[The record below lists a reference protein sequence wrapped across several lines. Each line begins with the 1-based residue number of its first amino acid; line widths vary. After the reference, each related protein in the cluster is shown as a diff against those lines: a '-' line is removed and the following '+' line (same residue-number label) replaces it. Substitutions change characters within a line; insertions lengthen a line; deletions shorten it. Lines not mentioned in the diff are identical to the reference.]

1 MRQMTRHATH
11 YVSQRKAFGMTLS
24 DAPAMQAVLAELSV
38 ESEAAVAA
46 SLLLARSFDDC
57 ASEEAAR
64 RGGYPSLRLATAFRR
79 LAVAAGKYYICK
91 RAPAVAYE
99 ALGASRSPV
108 TVTARPNPAPRRLHL
123 LHSLLSPLHSLRVR
137 LRACREH
144 RWQRFR

>member
-1 MRQMTRHATH
+1 MCTVQGPVGRGVPTILEMVVHTRLDCALGSAGLMRQMTRHATH

-57 ASEEAAR
+57 ASEAAAAR
-64 RGGYPSLRLATAFRR
+64 AGYPSLHAASAFRR

-99 ALGASRSPV
+99 ALGESCCS
-108 TVTARPNPAPRRLHL
+108 
-123 LHSLLSPLHSLRVR
+123 
-137 LRACREH
+137 
-144 RWQRFR
+144 